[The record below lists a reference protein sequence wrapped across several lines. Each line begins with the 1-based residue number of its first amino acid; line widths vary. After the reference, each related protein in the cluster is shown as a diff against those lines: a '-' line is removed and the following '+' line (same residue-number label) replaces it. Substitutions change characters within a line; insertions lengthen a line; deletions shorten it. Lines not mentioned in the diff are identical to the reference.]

1 MKDCEV
7 CGQAN
12 ASVKARIDS
21 VVLQVCQSCSSAGKV
36 LEAPV
41 AKKEKVSM
49 IAQMIP
55 QIENEKR
62 TPHSE
67 ELVVEDFGKIISKA
81 RQQLG
86 WKQEEL
92 ANKMNEKIAVIH
104 AAEQGKRLDLAL
116 ARRFEKALG
125 IRLTEIQ

>member
-21 VVLQVCQSCSSAGKV
+21 VILQVCQSCSSAGKI
-36 LEAPV
+36 LEAPLE
-41 AKKEKVSM
+41 KKSKISM

-55 QIENEKR
+55 QIEIEKK
-62 TPHSE
+62 TPSSE
-67 ELVVEDFGKIISKA
+67 ELVVADFGKIISLA
-81 RQQLG
+81 RQKTG
-86 WKQEEL
+86 MKQGEL
-92 ANKMNEKIAVIH
+92 ASKMNEKIAVIH

-116 ARRFEKALG
+116 ARKFEKFLG
-125 IRLTEIQ
+125 VRLTEIQ